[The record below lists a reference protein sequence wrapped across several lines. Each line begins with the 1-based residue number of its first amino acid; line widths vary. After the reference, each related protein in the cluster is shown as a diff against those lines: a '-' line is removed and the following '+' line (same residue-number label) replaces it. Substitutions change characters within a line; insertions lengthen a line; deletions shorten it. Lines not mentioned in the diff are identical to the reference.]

1 MSWALYL
8 RHEEADFSEYVAS
21 FTDGADAEVAQLQ
34 LEQELWNNSDEGD
47 DLPVV
52 VLVEEP

>member
-8 RHEEADFSEYVAS
+8 RHEEADFSEFVAS
-21 FTDGADAEVAQLQ
+21 FTDGHDAVAAQEK
-34 LEQELWNNSDEGD
+34 LELEIWETSDEGD

-52 VLVEEP
+52 ILVEEP